1 MDIRLVALDLD
12 GTTMNSDNR
21 LSDYNRKSLEAAV
34 QAGIQVVV
42 ASGRAF
48 DALPKE
54 VLSIPGLQYAISS
67 NGAHITDLTTGKFIY
82 SSYITPTTVDRAI
95 DLAVKEH
102 LMVEA
107 FCHGKPYI
115 SEALYEDIRVNG
127 SVYRNKEYVMT
138 TRTPIPDIFGFMREN
153 REILENINFFFM
165 GMIA

>member
-54 VLSIPGLQYAISS
+54 VLAIPGLQYAISS
-67 NGAHITDLTTGKFIY
+67 NGAHITDLTTGKFPSMRSIG
-82 SSYITPTTVDRAI
+82 IFCFGLAHAKNAPIQFHHPTNHIVVRQ
-95 DLAVKEH
+95 
-102 LMVEA
+102 
-107 FCHGKPYI
+107 Y
-115 SEALYEDIRVNG
+115 
-127 SVYRNKEYVMT
+127 
-138 TRTPIPDIFGFMREN
+138 MR
-153 REILENINFFFM
+153 
-165 GMIA
+165 

>member
-54 VLSIPGLQYAISS
+54 VLAIPGLQYAISS
-67 NGAHITDLTTGKFIY
+67 NGAISPILPPGNSSIPATSPPPRWTGP
-82 SSYITPTTVDRAI
+82 STW
-95 DLAVKEH
+95 L
-102 LMVEA
+102 
-107 FCHGKPYI
+107 
-115 SEALYEDIRVNG
+115 
-127 SVYRNKEYVMT
+127 
-138 TRTPIPDIFGFMREN
+138 
-153 REILENINFFFM
+153 
-165 GMIA
+165 